1 MREISLAPIILFLYN
16 RLKHTQD
23 TIEALRKNDL
33 AQQSDLYVFCD
44 GPKKNANQ
52 DQIEKVLEVQSYAD
66 SIAGFK
72 HVYVKK
78 QPVNKGLA
86 NSVISGVSEVI
97 EKYGKAIVVEDD
109 IITHPFFLR
118 FMNGALSFYEK
129 DKRIFTIG
137 GMMDKID
144 IPNSYKK
151 DVLLSHRVESWGWA
165 TWADRWFTVEWDIL
179 KYSIWGKNQKKEIKQ
194 LCRGGDDLWGMLQM
208 QNLNKTDSWAV
219 RWQYNMSKQNKYCLR
234 PVCSFVSNVGFDGS
248 GVHCGTSETG
258 TEKALTTALYNKTK
272 YEIKLEEYLTENAD
286 INDAYMR
293 LFAVHKDPLIVRLKV
308 FVFNMFLILKNK
320 LKLISFLHIS
330 KI

>member
-72 HVYVKK
+72 HVYVEK

-109 IITHPFFLR
+109 IVTHPFFLR
-118 FMNGALSFYEK
+118 FMNDALSFYEG

-137 GMMDKID
+137 GMTDNIG
-144 IPNSYKK
+144 IPTAYKE
-151 DVLLSHRVESWGWA
+151 DVLLSRRVESWGWG
-165 TWADRWFTVEWDIL
+165 TWADRWFSAEWDISN
-179 KYSIWGKNQKKEIKQ
+179 YSIWGKNKNKEMKK
-194 LCRGGDDLWGMLQM
+194 LCSGGDDLWLMLQS
-208 QNLNKTDSWAV
+208 QAQGNCDSWAI

-234 PVCSFVSNVGFDGS
+234 PVLSFVINVGLDGS
-248 GVHCGTSETG
+248 GSHCGPSDSGSSSSFSTP
-258 TEKALTTALYNKTK
+258 
-272 YEIKLEEYLTENAD
+272 
-286 INDAYMR
+286 
-293 LFAVHKDPLIVRLKV
+293 LFANSVYGLKCIHNILENKIIRDNYRSFYAIPKRSLYIRLKI
-308 FVFNMFLILKNK
+308 FIYNNLMK
-320 LKLISFLHIS
+320 LKQVLASDNLI
-330 KI
+330 